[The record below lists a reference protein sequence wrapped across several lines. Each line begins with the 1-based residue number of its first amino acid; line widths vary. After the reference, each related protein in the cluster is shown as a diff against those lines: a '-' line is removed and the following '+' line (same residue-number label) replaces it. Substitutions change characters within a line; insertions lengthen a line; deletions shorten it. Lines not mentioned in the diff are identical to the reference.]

1 MLIETLIFDGIIA
14 AVVGSV
20 PVYFAVTLKRQR
32 ERRGNGPGL
41 LGAVA
46 ALVWVVVTY
55 GSFIEPRLLTVRE
68 YEAVMG
74 DGDRT
79 FTVALVSDT
88 HLGQYRHGEWLE
100 TVVARV
106 NSLGPDVVA
115 LAGDIVSTPKGIEEL
130 GALLKL
136 KPRLGAYAVL
146 GNWDYR
152 AGAVDVRRKIE
163 SYGIEVLTNESA
175 PIDFA
180 GGRVRL
186 AGLDDVRFG
195 EPDLGAAMRDAGD
208 ADLTVLLVHNPDA
221 APLAEA
227 HGVDLVL
234 AAHTHA
240 GQVRLPGIGPVP
252 ELPTRLGRHYDKGFF
267 PIGPTTLF
275 ITPGAGESGA
285 RARLFNPPEISLI
298 RITF

>member
-32 ERRGNGPGL
+32 ERRGNGPGP

-46 ALVWVVVTY
+46 ALVWIVVTY
-55 GSFIEPRLLTVRE
+55 GSFIEPRMLTVRE
-68 YEAVMG
+68 YEAVIG
-74 DGDRT
+74 EGGRT

-100 TVVARV
+100 KVVARV
-106 NSLGPDVVA
+106 NALGPDVVA
-115 LAGDIVSTPKGIEEL
+115 LAGDLVSTPKGVDEL
-130 GALLKL
+130 GALAKL

-152 AGAVDVRRKIE
+152 AGAVDARRKIE
-163 SYGIEVLTNESA
+163 SYGVEVLTNESA
-175 PIDFA
+175 PIDLG
-180 GGRVRL
+180 GGRIRL
-186 AGLDDVRFG
+186 AGLDDMRYG
-195 EPDLGAAMRDAGD
+195 TPDIDEALRESGD

-221 APLAEA
+221 APLAETRF
-227 HGVDLVL
+227 VDLVL
-234 AAHTHA
+234 AGHTHA
-240 GQVRLPGIGPVP
+240 GQVRLPGVGPVP
-252 ELPTRLGRHYDKGFF
+252 ELPTRLGRHYDEGFF
-267 PIGPTTLF
+267 PIGPTLLF
-275 ITPGAGESGA
+275 ITPGVGESGT

>member
-20 PVYFAVTLKRQR
+20 PVYFAVALKRQR

-46 ALVWVVVTY
+46 ALAWVVVTY
-55 GSFIEPRLLTVRE
+55 GSFIEPRMLTVRE

-74 DGDRT
+74 DGGRS
-79 FTVALVSDT
+79 FTVALISDT
-88 HLGQYRHGEWLE
+88 HIGQYRHGEWLE
-100 TVVARV
+100 KVVARV
-106 NSLGPDVVA
+106 NALGPDVVA
-115 LAGDIVSTPKGIEEL
+115 IAGDVASTPKGIEEL
-130 GALLKL
+130 GALGKITS
-136 KPRLGAYAVL
+136 RLGAYAVL

-152 AGAVDVRRKIE
+152 AGAVDARRKIE
-163 SYGIEVLTNESA
+163 SYGVEVLTNESA
-175 PIDFA
+175 ALDLA

-186 AGLDDVRFG
+186 AGLDDMRYG
-195 EPDLGAAMRDAGD
+195 RPDLDEALRGAED

-221 APLAEA
+221 APLAESRD
-227 HGVDLVL
+227 VDLVL
-234 AAHTHA
+234 AGHTHA

-252 ELPTRLGRHYDKGFF
+252 ELPTRLGRHYDRGFF

-275 ITPGAGESGA
+275 ITPGVGESGT